1 MSHTPSLR
9 LAICYLKS
17 DICTYSSHADC
28 SCYLYPAY
36 FLLQLSSN
44 TGRHS
49 SFITA
54 ALAVSQVSSFCHP
67 QTPYPGPYS
76 ISVLE
81 ERIAEFNSDLQR
93 LSSLQIHQ
101 EGRWRGT
108 ENIQCHR
115 DRQQQRPPVEDH
127 MSQAPTAY
135 RATEHQ
141 SNGHKKSLSPQDQRP
156 LPPIQNERLQNQPRS
171 VEYTPTIFQQSSNS
185 TLPELLDG
193 TSSRPAGPLG
203 MQNLLNPSAQDASK
217 STIRQRSADDFN
229 LPAAAA
235 AAVATPL
242 VPSSQPSQSPSN
254 TSLPSITPPSSTV
267 YLPHT
272 GQPPRRILTPHTPSL
287 YSTNHTTVGLPS
299 GTIDAAKSP
308 FINSRENLGPVGAS
322 GHALPMVPQGPNLP
336 VSSSSVLP
344 AFNRSPPGRRSSN
357 GVLQLQNVHER
368 RASAGGPP
376 SQPLASQSNSPS
388 TSYSSYSRFSRTPP
402 VSHAVVATSQP
413 SSFFAPH
420 HDGKGSTGSSGPP
433 NLESKETFNRV
444 ANSMGHSTL
453 QMMTL
458 DTEQGPI
465 QVPVDVTAA
474 SKVADEK
481 RKRNATASHRFR
493 QRRKEKERET
503 SQNIAKLEHQIREL
517 AEERDYYRLE
527 RDFFRSVTSSDQRP
541 ARLPPRPP
549 SPRQVRLAQLNGEKG
564 VFRDGQWHTT
574 DEENSR
580 HGRNTRRRTSA
591 YKPATDIVQSVNAV
605 APQHPQYAS
614 MSSKSSENADQ
625 LPSLGIRNHP
635 LGPPARPFDPAVQA
649 QYNRAWKAS

>member
-1 MSHTPSLR
+1 MTSAHLF
-9 LAICYLKS
+9 
-17 DICTYSSHADC
+17 SHADR
-28 SCYLYPAY
+28 SRYFYPAY

-54 ALAVSQVSSFCHP
+54 ALAVPQVSSFAHP

-81 ERIAEFNSDLQR
+81 ERIAEFNSGLQR

-115 DRQQQRPPVEDH
+115 DRQHQRSPIEDH

-135 RATEHQ
+135 RATEHP
-141 SNGHKKSLSPQDQRP
+141 SNEKKKPLSPQGQRA
-156 LPPIQNERLQNQPRS
+156 LPPIQNDRLQNQPRS
-171 VEYTPTIFQQSSNS
+171 AEYTPTAFPQSSNG
-185 TLPELLDG
+185 TLSDLSDG
-193 TSSRPAGPLG
+193 TSPRPTGPLG
-203 MQNLLNPSAQDASK
+203 MQNLLNPSAQDT
-217 STIRQRSADDFN
+217 STSTGRHRSADHFD
-229 LPAAAA
+229 LPTATG
-235 AAVATPL
+235 VATPF

-267 YLPHT
+267 YLPQT

-287 YSTNHTTVGLPS
+287 YNTNHCTVGLPN
-299 GTIDAAKSP
+299 GTIDAVKSP
-308 FINSRENLGPVGAS
+308 FISSREHPGTAGVS
-322 GHALPMVPQGPNLP
+322 GHALPMVPQGPTLP
-336 VSSSSVLP
+336 ISSSGVLP
-344 AFNRSPPGRRSSN
+344 AFTRSPPGRRSSN
-357 GVLQLQNVHER
+357 GALQLQNIHER

-376 SQPLASQSNSPS
+376 PQPPASQSNSPS

-402 VSHAVVATSQP
+402 VSHSVVATSQP
-413 SSFFAPH
+413 SSFFASH
-420 HDGKGSTGSSGPP
+420 HDVKGSAGSSVPP

-444 ANSMGHSTL
+444 ANSMGHNTL

-527 RDFFRSVTSSDQRP
+527 RDFFRSVTSGDQRP

-564 VFRDGQWHTT
+564 VFRDGQWHAP
-574 DEENSR
+574 DEESSR

-591 YKPATDIVQSVNAV
+591 YKPATEVVPSVNAGP
-605 APQHPQYAS
+605 PQLPQYGS
-614 MSSKSSENADQ
+614 MSSNPAENADQ

-635 LGPPARPFDPAVQA
+635 LGPPARPFDPAA
-649 QYNRAWKAS
+649 QLQYSRAWKAS

>member
-1 MSHTPSLR
+1 MTSAHLF
-9 LAICYLKS
+9 
-17 DICTYSSHADC
+17 SHAD
-28 SCYLYPAY
+28 SSRYLYPGF

-54 ALAVSQVSSFCHP
+54 ALAVPQVSSFCHP

-76 ISVLE
+76 FSVLE
-81 ERIAEFNSDLQR
+81 ERIAEFNSGLQR

-108 ENIQCHR
+108 ENIQCHG
-115 DRQQQRPPVEDH
+115 DRQHQRSPVEDH

-135 RATEHQ
+135 RATEHP
-141 SNGHKKSLSPQDQRP
+141 SNNKKNSLSPQDQRA
-156 LPPIQNERLQNQPRS
+156 LPPIQNDRLQNQPRS
-171 VEYTPTIFQQSSNS
+171 AEYTPTVFQQSSSS
-185 TLPELLDG
+185 TLPELSDG

-203 MQNLLNPSAQDASK
+203 MQNLLNPSAQDT
-217 STIRQRSADDFN
+217 STSTRRHRSADHFD
-229 LPAAAA
+229 LPTPAGVAA
-235 AAVATPL
+235 PF
-242 VPSSQPSQSPSN
+242 VPNRQPSQSPSN
-254 TSLPSITPPSSTV
+254 ASLPSITPPSSTV
-267 YLPHT
+267 YLPHA

-287 YSTNHTTVGLPS
+287 YSTNHCTVGLPS
-299 GTIDAAKSP
+299 GTIDAVKSP
-308 FINSRENLGPVGAS
+308 FLSSREHPGTTGVS
-322 GHALPMVPQGPNLP
+322 GHALSTVPQGPTLP

-357 GVLQLQNVHER
+357 GALQLQNIQER
-368 RASAGGPP
+368 RASAGGP
-376 SQPLASQSNSPS
+376 STQPLASQSNSPS

-402 VSHAVVATSQP
+402 ASHAVVSTSQP

-420 HDGKGSTGSSGPP
+420 HDGKGSTGSSVPP

-444 ANSMGHSTL
+444 ANSMGHNTL

-564 VFRDGQWHTT
+564 VFRDGQWHAT
-574 DEENSR
+574 DEENIR

-591 YKPATDIVQSVNAV
+591 YKPATDVVPSVNAV
-605 APQHPQYAS
+605 PPQLPQYGS
-614 MSSKSSENADQ
+614 ISSNPSENADQ

-635 LGPPARPFDPAVQA
+635 LGPPARPFDPAA
-649 QYNRAWKAS
+649 QTQYSRAWKAS